1 MPILEVELVMD
12 AGEPLRAGLARDLA
26 DAAGDVLGTPAGR
39 TWVRVRTLPKEQYA
53 ESRAEVPK
61 DVRPV
66 FVTVLKSRVGGP
78 KELKEEAAKLCAAL
92 ARACGRPP
100 ENVHILY
107 LPEAAGRMSFGG
119 ELVS

>member
-12 AGEPLRAGLARDLA
+12 KGEPLKPGLARELA

-39 TWVRVRTLPKEQYA
+39 TWVRLRTLPKERYA
-53 ESRAEVPK
+53 ESRTDVSK

-66 FVTVLKSRVGGP
+66 FVTVLKSRLGAA

-119 ELVS
+119 ELVG

>member
-1 MPILEVELVMD
+1 MPILEVELVVDD
-12 AGEPLRAGLARDLA
+12 AETLKPGLARDLA

-39 TWVRVRTLPKEQYA
+39 TWVRLRRLPKEQYA
-53 ESRAEVPK
+53 ESRAAVSQ

-66 FVTVLKSRVGGP
+66 FVTVLKSRVGGAAQI
-78 KELKEEAAKLCAAL
+78 KEEAARLCAAL
-92 ARACGRPP
+92 ARACGRPK